1 MLSSRIEG
9 ADERGVHE
17 PPSEEMAVFRRGS
30 LQSHRCGNGL
40 WENRFMLQLEFA
52 DVRMDIYGYD
62 VFEKG
67 VTYSK
72 KLGICLSRSRDLG
85 HPQQFRMKIKASTLD
100 LASEF

>member
-1 MLSSRIEG
+1 MNHHLRRWLYSG
-9 ADERGVHE
+9 
-17 PPSEEMAVFRRGS
+17 EEVYKVIDAGMGFGKI
-30 LQSHRCGNGL
+30 G
-40 WENRFMLQLEFA
+40 FMLQLEFA

-72 KLGICLSRSRDLG
+72 KLGICLLRSRDLG

-100 LASEF
+100 LASSSGAFGEAGGILAS